1 PSYRRRADDA
11 GGTRRRCRRV
21 AVASGDAS
29 AGNDACLHPED
40 PGHLRRASDRA
51 AVHGRRASRLH
62 DADRRAHHLGW
73 LPRPVVSIN
82 LSFLPVLAAVF
93 MLMFARLGTMVMLMP
108 GLGEQGIPVQIR
120 LVIALVLTLLML
132 PLHRAAYTVDLS
144 KSFAPVVGLL
154 LQELMIGAVLGLTA
168 RLALSALQVAGATI
182 AQQLGLG
189 FVTTVDPTQ
198 GQQGVLVGNFL
209 AILGVALIFA
219 TDLHHL
225 VIAALNDSYRLF
237 QPGASLP
244 TGDIA
249 ELMLTTVGGAF
260 RVGVQIAAP

>member
-1 PSYRRRADDA
+1 M
-11 GGTRRRCRRV
+11 T
-21 AVASGDAS
+21 
-29 AGNDACLHPED
+29 
-40 PGHLRRASDRA
+40 
-51 AVHGRRASRLH
+51 
-62 DADRRAHHLGW
+62 
-73 LPRPVVSIN
+73 IN

-93 MLMFARLGTMVMLMP
+93 VLMFARLGTMVMLMP

-120 LVIALVLTLLML
+120 LVVALLLTLLML
-132 PLHRAAYTVDLS
+132 PLHRTAYTVDVS
-144 KSFAPVVGLL
+144 KSFAPVIGLL

-209 AILGVALIFA
+209 AMLGVALIFA

-237 QPGASLP
+237 QPGSSLP

-249 ELMLTTVGGAF
+249 QLMLTTVGGAF
-260 RVGVQIAAP
+260 RVGVQIAAPFLVFGLLFNVGLGVLARLMPQLQVFFLGLPASIMIGFALLLLIVGALMGTFLGYIGAVLGDFVRG